1 MFIDESSLSP
11 ETKLLYLR
19 QHVSGEASNLLNGI
33 GYNADAYEIAKNRLG
48 RRYGGERRKIGL
60 FLEKIENFETIKPG
74 NAFDLERFSNFLD
87 LLVVNLKESNLE
99 NELNSGLLYVQL
111 QKKMNKS
118 LVASFHRWLHEQNL
132 NGSVM
137 TLRKFIS
144 LESEFEIIAEET
156 DRGFSNSEVDTNF
169 FVSENSELEQQD
181 YLKCI
186 EGDRGM
192 LCSDSEIKVDKNIFL
207 SCSAKQNKSLFCY
220 ICKKNH
226 EIVECPKF
234 ISSTVEERQKLVMK
248 YGLCFGC
255 IGRGHI
261 KKNCN
266 HGIVCQKCQKN
277 HNTLFPKK
285 NSILPNKLQLLAEL
299 SYTFVSKMIG
309 DTAGSKARPYFAFI
323 FSLFMF
329 VLFCNMFGM
338 IPYTF
343 TVTSH
348 IIVTFMLAAFIFIGV
363 TIIGFIKH
371 GFGYLKLFVP
381 SGVPAVLLPLIV
393 VIEIISY
400 LSRPISLSVR
410 LFANMM
416 AGHTMMK
423 VFGGFVI
430 SLGIVG
436 GWLPL
441 SFSVALTG
449 LEILVA
455 FLQAYV
461 FAILTCIY
469 LNDAL
474 NLHH

>member
-1 MFIDESSLSP
+1 MAGNPMTQFNVHRIGP
-11 ETKLLYLR
+11 E
-19 QHVSGEASNLLNGI
+19 I
-33 GYNADAYEIAKNRLG
+33 
-48 RRYGGERRKIGL
+48 KIG
-60 FLEKIENFETIKPG
+60 
-74 NAFDLERFSNFLD
+74 AFDI
-87 LLVVNLKESNLE
+87 
-99 NELNSGLLYVQL
+99 
-111 QKKMNKS
+111 
-118 LVASFHRWLHEQNL
+118 SF
-132 NGSVM
+132 
-137 TLRKFIS
+137 
-144 LESEFEIIAEET
+144 
-156 DRGFSNSEVDTNF
+156 TN
-169 FVSENSELEQQD
+169 
-181 YLKCI
+181 
-186 EGDRGM
+186 
-192 LCSDSEIKVDKNIFL
+192 
-207 SCSAKQNKSLFCY
+207 ASLFM
-220 ICKKNH
+220 I
-226 EIVECPKF
+226 
-234 ISSTVEERQKLVMK
+234 ISSIAILLIFK
-248 YGLCFGC
+248 
-255 IGRGHI
+255 IGS
-261 KKNCN
+261 
-266 HGIVCQKCQKN
+266 
-277 HNTLFPKK
+277 KK
-285 NSILPNKLQLLAEL
+285 NSLIPNKIQLLAEL
-299 SYTFVSKMIG
+299 SYTFVSKMIS
-309 DTAGSKARPYFAFI
+309 DTAGSKAKPYFAFI

-348 IIVTFMLAAFIFIGV
+348 IIVTFVLASFIFIGV
-363 TIIGFIKH
+363 TVIGFIKH

-400 LSRPISLSVR
+400 LSRPVSLSVR

-430 SLGIVG
+430 SLGIIG

>member
-1 MFIDESSLSP
+1 MTQFNVN
-11 ETKLLYLR
+11 R
-19 QHVSGEASNLLNGI
+19 I
-33 GYNADAYEIAKNRLG
+33 G
-48 RRYGGERRKIGL
+48 
-60 FLEKIENFETIKPG
+60 P
-74 NAFDLERFSNFLD
+74 
-87 LLVVNLKESNLE
+87 
-99 NELNSGLLYVQL
+99 
-111 QKKMNKS
+111 
-118 LVASFHRWLHEQNL
+118 
-132 NGSVM
+132 
-137 TLRKFIS
+137 
-144 LESEFEIIAEET
+144 
-156 DRGFSNSEVDTNF
+156 
-169 FVSENSELEQQD
+169 
-181 YLKCI
+181 
-186 EGDRGM
+186 
-192 LCSDSEIKVDKNIFL
+192 EIKVGAFDISFTN
-207 SCSAKQNKSLFCY
+207 ASLFM
-220 ICKKNH
+220 
-226 EIVECPKF
+226 V
-234 ISSTVEERQKLVMK
+234 ISSVAILLIFNL
-248 YGLCFGC
+248 GS
-255 IGRGHI
+255 
-261 KKNCN
+261 
-266 HGIVCQKCQKN
+266 
-277 HNTLFPKK
+277 KK
-285 NSILPNKLQLLAEL
+285 NSLLPNKIQLLAEL
-299 SYTFVSKMIG
+299 SYTFVSKMIS
-309 DTAGSKARPYFAFI
+309 DTAGSKAKPYFAFI

-348 IIVTFMLAAFIFIGV
+348 IIVTFVLASFIFIGV
-363 TIIGFIKH
+363 TIVGFAKH

-381 SGVPAVLLPLIV
+381 SGVPAILLPLIV
-393 VIEIISY
+393 VIEVISY
-400 LSRPISLSVR
+400 LSRPVSLSVR